1 MMVLFVQMD
10 HNSKIIKNLRTQLK
24 KEADPEV
31 AAGARAYMRNKF
43 QFIGVK
49 TPDRRRISRNIIKQS
64 QDMTEKELVLL
75 CQDLWNEKER
85 EFQYVACDLLIKN
98 SKRLSQDFV
107 IKHAKWFITNKSWW
121 DTVDAIRTAIEPVID
136 RNPQLRKLTDQWIKY
151 DNIWLVRVAIIHQL
165 KLGKRTDLTRL
176 EKYCVRRAKDSEFFI
191 AKAIGWALRSYSY
204 TDPKWV
210 KRFVKTHPELQ
221 PLSVREALKVINKA
235 AK

>member
-64 QDMTEKELVLL
+64 QVMTEKELVLL

-210 KRFVKTHPELQ
+210 KLYVKDHP
-221 PLSVREALKVINKA
+221 
-235 AK
+235 

>member
-24 KEADPEV
+24 KEADREV

-64 QDMTEKELVLL
+64 QVMTEKELVLL

-210 KRFVKTHPELQ
+210 KRFVKAHPELQ

>member
-1 MMVLFVQMD
+1 MALFVQMD
-10 HNSKIIKNLRTQLK
+10 HSSKIIKDLRTQLK
-24 KEADPEV
+24 READPEV
-31 AAGARAYMRNKF
+31 AIGARNYMRNQF

-49 TPDRRRISRNIIKQS
+49 TPTRRKVTRSLIKQS
-64 QDMTEKELVLL
+64 QTFSEKELITI

-98 SKRLSQDFV
+98 SNRLSQDFV
-107 IKHAKWFITNKSWW
+107 LKHAKWFITNKSWW

-136 RNPQLRKLTDQWIKY
+136 RNPQLRKLMDQWIKY

-165 KLGKRTDLTRL
+165 KLGKRTDVVRL
-176 EKYCVRRAKDSEFFI
+176 EKYCARRATDTEFFI

-210 KRFVKTHPELQ
+210 KKFVKVHPELQ
-221 PLSVREALKVINKA
+221 PLSKREALKAINRG
-235 AK
+235 

>member
-64 QDMTEKELVLL
+64 QVMTEKELVLL

-210 KRFVKTHPELQ
+210 KRFVKAHPELQ

>member
-24 KEADPEV
+24 KEADSEV

-64 QDMTEKELVLL
+64 QVMTEKELVLL

-210 KRFVKTHPELQ
+210 KRFVKAHPELQ

>member
-64 QDMTEKELVLL
+64 QVMTEKELVLL

-176 EKYCVRRAKDSEFFI
+176 EKYCVRRARDSEFFI

-210 KRFVKTHPELQ
+210 KRFVKAHPELQ

>member
-24 KEADPEV
+24 KEADTEV
-31 AAGARAYMRNKF
+31 EAGARAYMRNKF

-64 QDMTEKELVLL
+64 QVMTEKELVLL

-210 KRFVKTHPELQ
+210 KRFVKAHPELQ

>member
-1 MMVLFVQMD
+1 MD

-64 QDMTEKELVLL
+64 QVMTEKELVLL

-136 RNPQLRKLTDQWIKY
+136 RNRQLRKLTDQWIKY
-151 DNIWLVRVAIIHQL
+151 DNIWF
-165 KLGKRTDLTRL
+165 
-176 EKYCVRRAKDSEFFI
+176 E
-191 AKAIGWALRSYSY
+191 
-204 TDPKWV
+204 
-210 KRFVKTHPELQ
+210 
-221 PLSVREALKVINKA
+221 
-235 AK
+235 